1 MSAATE
7 PRGWV
12 RRARGR
18 LVALAVTVAI
28 VAAFGFVVFQVRA
41 PLLTRV
47 GGLLYHEDPLA
58 ASDAIVVLGGGRLD
72 RVVEAA
78 DLFAAG
84 YAPVVVFTRT
94 PEEPL
99 VVALQARGL
108 DVPTSL
114 ESQMA
119 VLAALDVPRDATTV
133 LQPVVDSTQTEAE
146 LIVEWA
152 ETRELEQLIVVT
164 SGFHTSRARF
174 VFDRVLRDR
183 STKVLIR
190 PSTVSEFDPA
200 TWWHGR
206 SSRGQGLFELEK
218 HGYYRIMY
226 LLRQTP

>member
-1 MSAATE
+1 M
-7 PRGWV
+7 
-12 RRARGR
+12 
-18 LVALAVTVAI
+18 
-28 VAAFGFVVFQVRA
+28 VFQLRA

-47 GGLLYHEDPLA
+47 GGLLYHEDPIA
-58 ASDAIVVLGGGRLD
+58 ASDAIVVLSGGRLD

-84 YAPVVVFTRT
+84 YAPVVVLTRT

-119 VLAALDVPRDATTV
+119 YLAALDVPRDATTV

-152 ETRELEQLIVVT
+152 ETREIEQLIVVT
-164 SGFHTSRARF
+164 SGFSYLARTVCLRPGAAGPLDGGADSAQHRLRVRSGDMVAWPRVSRPGPVRARETRLLPHH
-174 VFDRVLRDR
+174 VSAASDTLAVCGASRWRTTATTVAALVG
-183 STKVLIR
+183 STL
-190 PSTVSEFDPA
+190 P
-200 TWWHGR
+200 
-206 SSRGQGLFELEK
+206 
-218 HGYYRIMY
+218 
-226 LLRQTP
+226 